1 MRDYA
6 ADIAYRTRQVE
17 KGLRQLSVWVP
28 SDLQVLL
35 VELAGIARNLPVQGE
50 GQSVGLNTLIIDVH
64 QLLKEYRPS
73 VSMSVDPNPQR
84 RPKAAKRKQSL
95 QSAQTE
101 AQTAD
106 ASLEKTTSD

>member
-50 GQSVGLNTLIIDVH
+50 GQSVGLNTLIVDVH
-64 QLLKEYRPS
+64 QLLKEYRAAVPMMPTPVS
-73 VSMSVDPNPQR
+73 VR
-84 RPKAAKRKQSL
+84 RSKISQEKQTQDSDANAPEETQQSFEKA
-95 QSAQTE
+95 TP
-101 AQTAD
+101 D
-106 ASLEKTTSD
+106 